1 MRRSAFFLHP
11 VWVCCSGG
19 YRVPIRAC
27 VCFVLWAALLFSPLG
42 RVQAQYQPV
51 DIPALKR
58 SIAQAKTDTAKTRLY
73 GIMGWELRFADSKEA
88 NKLADEMIRI
98 ASQGQQ
104 DNRSLAQAYKI
115 KGFLRVLEQRI
126 DECLALY
133 AKAMEQAKRA
143 NDGYNLAHVTA
154 LIAGMYQDKG
164 DFDRM
169 IQYFLEGLQIAERYK
184 VDEMIA
190 FVSNCIGE
198 AYSDAGR
205 PISVTLPYYKRALE
219 IENRIQNWQY
229 VGMIWSNI
237 AKDNMLSGNRKEA
250 EKAAEQAI
258 GYINRKADRAYVYAT
273 VTTDIGEMYLG
284 IGKYRE
290 AEGYLLKSLQVL
302 DSLGTKDNVLIP
314 LGALSRLY
322 EKTNEAAKANAYA
335 RRLLELSTAYKSKRY
350 QRDSYEV
357 LAAVAKKNN
366 DPVLALK
373 YYESYKLFND
383 SLFNESREKAIA
395 EAENKLKLIQ
405 KELEVKYEAE
415 KKTKENEALRLSNLG
430 LQNRTLAAI
439 IIALLLLVLG
449 VVLVLANREKTRKN
463 RQLEIQTKIIEQQS
477 AEKDTLIREIN
488 HRVKNNLQVISSLL
502 NLQAYSMTDPEAID
516 ALRDSHKRVKA
527 ISLIHQKLYGF
538 ETMAAIP
545 LEEYISSL
553 FADLKTVYAAT
564 EVELVCVTAPRQLH
578 LDIESAVPVGLILNE
593 VITNALKYAFAS
605 RQPGIL
611 SIQVSDDTEK
621 GYTIIV
627 HDNGV
632 GLPPGFDTEQSGSL
646 GFRIIKELT
655 RQLRGQY
662 QYTSGPG
669 TTFTLRFPNS
679 KQRHKMSS

>member
-1 MRRSAFFLHP
+1 MRIASVFIHP
-11 VWVCCSGG
+11 VLGPFSGG
-19 YRVPIRAC
+19 YRVPIRAGI
-27 VCFVLWAALLFSPLG
+27 CFVLLAVLFFYPFHS
-42 RVQAQYQPV
+42 VKAQYQPV

-58 SIAQAKTDTAKTRLY
+58 SIALAKTDTAKSRLY
-73 GIMGWELRFADSKEA
+73 GILGWELRFADRKEA
-88 NKLADEMIRI
+88 EKLADEMIRM
-98 ASQGQQ
+98 ASRGN
-104 DNRSLAQAYKI
+104 DHRSLAQAYKI
-115 KGFLRVLEQRI
+115 KGFLRVLEQKI
-126 DECLALY
+126 EECLAMYTLSI
-133 AKAMEQAKRA
+133 EQAKLV

-169 IQYFLEGLQIAERYK
+169 IQYFLEGLQIAERYQE
-184 VDEMIA
+184 DEMIA
-190 FVSNCIGE
+190 FLSNCIGE

-237 AKDNMLSGNRKEA
+237 AKDNMLSGNKKEA

-258 GYINRKADRAYVYAT
+258 MYINRKADRAYVYAT

-290 AEGYLLKSLQVL
+290 AEGYLLKSLHIL

-314 LGALSRLY
+314 LGALSKLY
-322 EKTNEAAKANAYA
+322 EKTNEAGKANAYA
-335 RRLLELSTAYKSKRY
+335 RRLLALSTAYKSKRY

-357 LAAVAKKNN
+357 LSSVAKKTGH
-366 DPVLALK
+366 PELALQ
-373 YYESYKLFND
+373 YYELYKLFND
-383 SLFNESREKAIA
+383 SLFNETREKTIA
-395 EAENKLKLIQ
+395 EAENRVKLIE

-415 KKTKENEALRLSNLG
+415 KKAKENEALKLSNLG
-430 LQNRTLAAI
+430 LQNRTIAAI
-439 IIALLLLVLG
+439 IIASLLLVLG
-449 VVLVLANREKTRKN
+449 VVLVMTNRAKTKKN
-463 RQLEIQTKIIEQQS
+463 RLLEIQKKIIEQQS

-502 NLQAYSMTDPEAID
+502 NLQAYSLTDPEAID

-538 ETMAAIP
+538 EAIAAIP

-564 EVELVCVTAPRQLH
+564 DVELVCATQPRELY

-593 VITNALKYAFAS
+593 VITNALKYAFANG
-605 RQPGIL
+605 QPGIL
-611 SIQVSDDTEK
+611 SIQVSDDIEK

-632 GLPPGFDTEQSGSL
+632 GLPADFDTVQSGSL

-662 QYTSGPG
+662 QYTSASG
-669 TTFTLRFPNS
+669 TTFTLQFPNS
-679 KQRHKMSS
+679 NLRHKMSS

>member
-1 MRRSAFFLHP
+1 MRIASVFIHP
-11 VWVCCSGG
+11 VSGSFSGG
-19 YRVPIRAC
+19 YRLPIRAGI
-27 VCFVLWAALLFSPLG
+27 CFVLLAVLVFYPL
-42 RVQAQYQPV
+42 VAVKAQYQPV

-58 SIAQAKTDTAKTRLY
+58 SIALAKTDTAKSRLY
-73 GIMGWELRFADSKEA
+73 GILGWELRFADRKEA
-88 NKLADEMIRI
+88 EKLADEMIRI
-98 ASQGQQ
+98 ASRGK
-104 DNRSLAQAYKI
+104 DHRSLAQAYKI
-115 KGFLRVLEQRI
+115 KGFLRVLEQKI
-126 DECLALY
+126 EECLAMYKLS
-133 AKAMEQAKRA
+133 MEQAKLA
-143 NDGYNLAHVTA
+143 NDGYTLAHVTG

-169 IQYFLEGLQIAERYK
+169 IQYFLEGLQIAERYQ

-190 FVSNCIGE
+190 FLSNCIGE

-205 PISVTLPYYKRALE
+205 PISVSLPYYKRALE

-237 AKDNMLSGNRKEA
+237 AKDNMLSGNKREA

-258 GYINRKADRAYVYAT
+258 NYINRKADRAYVYAT

-290 AEGYLLKSLQVL
+290 AEGYLLKSLHIL

-314 LGALSRLY
+314 LGALSKLY
-322 EKTNEAAKANAYA
+322 EKTNEAGKANVYA
-335 RRLLELSTAYKSKRY
+335 RRLLALSTAYKSKRY

-357 LAAVAKKNN
+357 LSSVAKKTGF
-366 DPVLALK
+366 PELALK
-373 YYESYKLFND
+373 YYELYKLFND
-383 SLFNESREKAIA
+383 SLFNETREKTIA
-395 EAENKLKLIQ
+395 EVENRVKLIQ

-415 KKTKENEALRLSNLG
+415 KKAKENEALKLSNLG
-430 LQNRTLAAI
+430 LQNRTIAAI
-439 IIALLLLVLG
+439 IIAFLLLVLG
-449 VVLVLANREKTRKN
+449 VVLVMANRAKTRKN
-463 RQLEIQTKIIEQQS
+463 RQLEMQKKIIEQQS

-502 NLQAYSMTDPEAID
+502 NLQAYSLTDPEAID

-538 ETMAAIP
+538 ETIAAIP

-553 FADLKTVYAAT
+553 FTDLKTVYAAT
-564 EVELVCVTAPRQLH
+564 DVELVCVTQPRELY

-593 VITNALKYAFAS
+593 VITNALKYAFPNG
-605 RQPGIL
+605 QPGIL
-611 SIQVSDDTEK
+611 SIQVSDDIEK
-621 GYTIIV
+621 GYTIII

-632 GLPPGFDTEQSGSL
+632 GLPAGFDTVQSGSL

-662 QYTSGPG
+662 QYTSGSG
-669 TTFTLRFPNS
+669 TTFTLQFPNS
-679 KQRHKMSS
+679 NLRSKMSS